1 MVISNYRPV
10 SVLTV
15 FSKIFDKLLYNRIN
29 CYLVKNNC
37 LSDNQFGF
45 REQRSTSMA
54 ILRLVDQIA
63 AELDKGNLTIGVFID
78 LSKAFDT
85 VNHNILLDKL
95 FMYGIRG
102 ICLDWIQSYLTYRK
116 QYVFLMELNLICSM

>member
-1 MVISNYRPV
+1 
-10 SVLTV
+10 
-15 FSKIFDKLLYNRIN
+15 
-29 CYLVKNNC
+29 
-37 LSDNQFGF
+37 
-45 REQRSTSMA
+45 MA

-85 VNHNILLDKL
+85 VDHNILLDKL

-116 QYVFLMELNLICSM
+116 QYVFLMIRRPPRSTLSSSSAASDVYKRQAFY